1 MKISNNWLQQFI
13 KLDLS
18 IEEISVLLTDLG
30 LEVER
35 IEKFESIKGGLK
47 GVVVGKILNCIKHP
61 NADRLKITEVDI
73 GEKENLSIICGAPNV
88 DKGQNVLVA
97 TIGTTL
103 YTNDEKILKIK
114 KGKIRGEVSEGMIC
128 AEDELGLGND
138 HSGIIVLENNY
149 ELGTP
154 ASSIFEVESDF
165 IFEIGL
171 TPNRADAM
179 SHMGVARDLR
189 AVCTFK
195 NIPFKWNS
203 PNISTFNVENK
214 KNTIKVDVID
224 KKRCIHYYG
233 LSISNVKVST
243 SPNWLT
249 NKLNSIGIT
258 PKNNIVDITNY
269 VLHELGQPLHAFDA
283 DKLIGDV
290 VVKTCKEN
298 TKFKTLDGVERI
310 LHSEDLMICDDK
322 EAHCIAGIFGGEKSG
337 VNNKTN
343 NVFLESAYFDP
354 VSIRKTSKRHGL
366 NTDASFRF
374 ERGIDPEIGI
384 TALKRAAILI
394 CELSGGNITSEIQ
407 KFSQSL
413 VQNSKFFLAYDSIHK
428 TIGQSINKK
437 DINTILSSLDIKIDN
452 QTNKG
457 VDIVIPRYRVDVT
470 RPADVIEEILRVY
483 GYNNINNK
491 PLLFQAKPPYKWN
504 DNFKIEESISLKLAG
519 LGFLETINNSLTSH
533 QESFPFFDSV
543 KILNPLGKDLS
554 ELRQSLI
561 PNALEVLSFNI
572 NRQNKNLKLFEFG
585 TIYGKNEDKFV
596 EEKRLCIYHTGN
608 SLKTFWDLNKPPNS
622 FFYLKG
628 IIKDVFKSLGFE
640 INFNET
646 QKSNFELCFELIFK
660 NELYGIFGII
670 SKNYSNEFNIDQE
683 IYIAELNWSQITK
696 KSFAEPLTFKN
707 TSKFPSTK
715 RDFSLLLDKNL
726 LFDDIKRVAL
736 KTDNKIL
743 KSVEL
748 FDVYEGKNISEN
760 KKSYG
765 ISFLFQ
771 DENKTLTDKQV
782 DKVMS
787 KLRQKFIDEFNAELR
802 Q

>member
-13 KLDLS
+13 KLELS
-18 IEEISVLLTDLG
+18 TDEISILLTDLG
-30 LEVER
+30 LEVEGT
-35 IEKFESIKGGLK
+35 EKFESVKGGLN

-61 NADRLKITEVDI
+61 NADRLKITEVDV

-88 DKGQNVLVA
+88 EKGQSVLVA

-103 YTNDEKILKIK
+103 HTNDKKILKIK

-138 HSGIIVLENNY
+138 HSGIIVLKNDF

-154 ASSIFEVESDF
+154 ASSIFEVESDTVY
-165 IFEIGL
+165 EIGL
-171 TPNRADAM
+171 TPNRSDAM
-179 SHMGVARDLR
+179 SHMGIARDLKT
-189 AVCTFK
+189 VCMLK
-195 NIPFKWNS
+195 KIPFKWNY
-203 PNISTFNVENK
+203 PDISSFKIENE
-214 KNTIKVDVID
+214 KNTIKVNVND
-224 KKRCIHYYG
+224 KKRCLHYYG
-233 LSISNVKVST
+233 LSISNVKVSN
-243 SPNWLT
+243 SPTWLT

-258 PKNNIVDITNY
+258 PKNNIVDVTNY

-283 DKLIGDV
+283 DKLVGNV

-310 LHSEDLMICDDK
+310 LHTEDLMICDDE

-337 VNNKTN
+337 VNNNTN

-394 CELSGGNITSEIQ
+394 CELSGGIVTSEIQ

-413 VQNSKFFLAYDSIHK
+413 NQKSKFFLPYEIIQK
-428 TIGQSINKK
+428 TIGHSIDEK
-437 DINTILSSLDIKIDN
+437 DINTILKSLDIKIDN
-452 QTNKG
+452 KTDKG
-457 VDIVIPRYRVDVT
+457 IDVTIPRYRVDVT

-491 PLLFQAKPPYKWN
+491 PLSFQATPPYKW
-504 DNFKIEESISLKLAG
+504 DHSFKIEESISLKLAG
-519 LGFLETINNSLTSH
+519 LGFLETVNNSLTSDN
-533 QESFPFFDSV
+533 ESFTFFDPI
-543 KILNPLGKDLS
+543 KILNPLGKELS
-554 ELRQSLI
+554 KLRQSLI
-561 PNALEVLSFNI
+561 PNALEVLSFNV

-585 TIYGKNEDKFV
+585 TIYGKNEDKYV
-596 EEKRLCIYHTGN
+596 EEKRLCIYQTGN

-628 IIKDVFKSLGFE
+628 IIKDIFKSLGVK
-640 INFNET
+640 INFDET
-646 QKSNFELCFELIFK
+646 QKSNFELCFELK
-660 NELYGIFGII
+660 YKDENYGFFGII
-670 SKNYSNEFNIDQE
+670 SKNYSDEYNIDQE
-683 IYIAELNWSQITK
+683 IYIAELDWTRITK
-696 KSFAEPLTFKN
+696 KSFIKKIIFKN
-707 TSKFPSTK
+707 IPKYPSTK
-715 RDFSLLLDKNL
+715 RDFALLLDKNL
-726 LFDDIKRVAL
+726 LFEDIKRVAF

-765 ISFLFQ
+765 ITFLFQ
-771 DENKTLTDKQV
+771 DENKTLTDKRV
-782 DKVMS
+782 NKVME
-787 KLRQKFIDEFNAELR
+787 KLKQKFNAEFNSELR
-802 Q
+802 

>member
-13 KLDLS
+13 KLELS
-18 IEEISVLLTDLG
+18 TDEISILLTDLG
-30 LEVER
+30 LEVEG
-35 IEKFESIKGGLK
+35 IEKFESIKGGLN

-61 NADRLKITEVDI
+61 NADRLKITEVDV

-88 DKGQNVLVA
+88 EKGQSVLVA

-103 YTNDEKILKIK
+103 HTNDEKILKIK
-114 KGKIRGEVSEGMIC
+114 KGKIRGQVSEGMIC

-138 HSGIIVLENNY
+138 HSGIIVLKNDF

-154 ASSIFEVESDF
+154 ASSIFEVESDTVY
-165 IFEIGL
+165 EIGL
-171 TPNRADAM
+171 TPNRSDAM
-179 SHMGVARDLR
+179 SHMGIARDLKT
-189 AVCTFK
+189 VCMLK
-195 NIPFKWNS
+195 KIPFKWNY
-203 PNISTFNVENK
+203 PDISSFKVENE
-214 KNTIKVDVID
+214 KNTIKVNVND
-224 KKRCIHYYG
+224 KKRCLHYYG
-233 LSISNVKVST
+233 LSISSVKVSN
-243 SPNWLT
+243 SPTWLT

-258 PKNNIVDITNY
+258 PKNNIVDVTNY

-283 DKLIGDV
+283 DKLVGNV

-310 LHSEDLMICDDK
+310 LHNEDLMICDDE

-337 VNNKTN
+337 VNNNTN

-354 VSIRKTSKRHGL
+354 LSIRKTSKRHGL

-394 CELSGGNITSEIQ
+394 CELSGGIVTSEIQ

-413 VQNSKFFLAYDSIHK
+413 NQKSKFFLSYEIIKK
-428 TIGQSINKK
+428 TIGHSIDEK
-437 DINTILSSLDIKIDN
+437 DINTILKSLDIKIDN
-452 QTNKG
+452 KTDKG
-457 VDIVIPRYRVDVT
+457 IDVTIPRYRVDVT

-483 GYNNINNK
+483 GYNNINNN
-491 PLLFQAKPPYKWN
+491 PLLFQATPPYKW
-504 DNFKIEESISLKLAG
+504 DDSFKIEESISLKLAG
-519 LGFLETINNSLTSH
+519 LGFLETVNNSLTSDS
-533 QESFPFFDSV
+533 ESFTFFDPI
-543 KILNPLGKDLS
+543 KILNPLGKELS
-554 ELRQSLI
+554 KLRQSLI
-561 PNALEVLSFNI
+561 PNALEVLSFNV

-585 TIYGKNEDKFV
+585 TIYGKNEDKYV

-628 IIKDVFKSLGFE
+628 IIKDIFKSLGVK
-640 INFNET
+640 INFDET
-646 QKSNFELCFELIFK
+646 QKSNFELCFELKYK
-660 NELYGIFGII
+660 NETYGFFGII
-670 SKNYSNEFNIDQE
+670 SKNHSDKYNIDQE
-683 IYIAELNWSQITK
+683 IYIAELDWTRITK
-696 KSFAEPLTFKN
+696 KSFIKQIIFKN
-707 TSKFPSTK
+707 IPKFPSIK
-715 RDFSLLLDKNL
+715 RDFALLLDKNL
-726 LFDDIKRVAL
+726 LFEDIKRVAF

-765 ISFLFQ
+765 ITFLFQ
-771 DENKTLTDKQV
+771 DENKTLTDKRV
-782 DKVMS
+782 NKVME
-787 KLRQKFIDEFNAELR
+787 KLKQKFNEQFNAELR
-802 Q
+802 